1 MLSKYRKFLNY
12 YNLTFHCCG
21 VLYILKF
28 ISRDAKIA
36 ALEKTSQETE
46 KLIAEARSEKIRHMD
61 EVHAAQKKV
70 ADLESRYCL
79 LCFCLMLGNVIMSLY
94 HLLFRD
100 LFY

>member
-1 MLSKYRKFLNY
+1 M
-12 YNLTFHCCG
+12 
-21 VLYILKF
+21 YILKF
-28 ISRDAKIA
+28 VSRDAKIA

-79 LCFCLMLGNVIMSLY
+79 LCCCLKLGNVMMKLY
-94 HLLFRD
+94 HIFFRG

>member
-1 MLSKYRKFLNY
+1 
-12 YNLTFHCCG
+12 

-28 ISRDAKIA
+28 VSRDAKIA

-79 LCFCLMLGNVIMSLY
+79 LCFCLMLGNVIMNLY
-94 HLLFRD
+94 HLFFRD